1 MRQVWVLLG
10 LLLATAG
17 HAESLPVP
25 APPQIAAKSLY
36 LMDSS
41 SGKVLAEADARVPLA
56 PASLTKLMTAYAV
69 FEALSAGGITLDD
82 EVRVSERA
90 WRAPGSRMF
99 IEVDTK
105 VRVEDLVRGMII
117 QSGND
122 ASIALAEHVAGSVEA
137 FVALMNKHAEA
148 LGMTDTAYGNPT
160 GLSGAGHLSS
170 ARDSAILA
178 QAIIE
183 EFAGYYAWYG
193 EREFTYNGITQ
204 HNRNALLW
212 RDESVD
218 GLKTGHTN
226 AAGYCLVS
234 SAERSGMRLIAVVMG
249 MTNPD
254 ARTAASQALLD
265 YGFQFFE
272 THKIYARGQQVTQA
286 RVWKGEPHT
295 VALGLSD
302 DLYVTI
308 PRGRYQDLGGTMEL
322 IADLVAPLGV
332 SAQVGAV
339 HISFR
344 GEDLAVLPLVSLH
357 AVAEAPLWTRI
368 ADELKLWLE

>member
-1 MRQVWVLLG
+1 MRRAWVLLG
-10 LLLATAG
+10 LLVATAS
-17 HAESLPVP
+17 HAEGTSIP
-25 APPQIAAKSLY
+25 APPQVAAKSLY
-36 LMDSS
+36 LMDSW
-41 SGKVLAEADARVPLA
+41 SGKVLAETDARTRLE
-56 PASLTKLMTAYAV
+56 PASLTKLMTAYVV
-69 FEALSAGGITLDD
+69 FDALAAGRITLDD

-99 IEVDTK
+99 IEVDTE
-105 VRVEDLVRGMII
+105 VRVEDLVSGMII

-137 FVALMNKHAEA
+137 FIAVMNEHAAA
-148 LGMTDTAYGNPT
+148 LGMTDTAYRNPT

-183 EFAGYYAWYG
+183 EFPEYYAWYG

-249 MTNPD
+249 MANPA
-254 ARTAASQALLD
+254 ARTDASQALLD

-272 THKIYARGQQVTQA
+272 THKIYARGQQVTAA
-286 RVWKGEPHT
+286 RVWKGEPQT
-295 VALGLSD
+295 VALGLSE

-308 PRGRYQDLGGTMEL
+308 PRGRYADLGGTMEL
-322 IADLVAPLGV
+322 IADLVAPVGV

-339 HISFR
+339 HLSFG
-344 GEDLAVLPLVSLH
+344 GEDLAVLPLISLH
-357 AVAEAPLWTRI
+357 AVAEAPLWLRV
-368 ADELKLWLE
+368 ADEVKLWLE